1 MTPPSTLRRSASAV
15 FGVLAVTD
23 LLVALLVPRDTALL
37 LLGTL
42 LTLQI
47 LLLFAASQ
55 VRALVRRYNL
65 LRDAYERELRF
76 SRQTIDGVGQA
87 MTLVNGDG
95 RISYA
100 NPAFRSVLG
109 SPVQDLVGQRP
120 SDLPFSEDAVFSPLP
135 TPAPCTRQAQVRRPD
150 GSLLPVLV
158 SDRPYWHRG
167 RLVGRLA
174 TITPLDLEPRSR
186 LNDLS
191 LN

>member
-1 MTPPSTLRRSASAV
+1 MTPLPTMHRCACAV
-15 FGVLAVTD
+15 FGLLAVTD
-23 LLVALLVPRDTALL
+23 LLVALLVPRETALL

-42 LTLQI
+42 LLLQI

-55 VRALVRRYNL
+55 VGALVRRYAL
-65 LRDAYERELRF
+65 LREAYERELRF
-76 SRQTIDGVGQA
+76 SGQNLGAVGQA
-87 MTLVNGDG
+87 MTLVDGDG

-109 SPVQDLVGQRP
+109 SPVQDFVGQRP
-120 SDLPFSEDAVFSPLP
+120 SDLPFSEEAVLSPLP
-135 TPAPCTRQAQVRRPD
+135 TPAPQTRQAQVRRPD

-174 TITPLDLEPRSR
+174 TITPLDLEPRPHLSE
-186 LNDLS
+186 LS